1 MLHPSSE
8 RNTST
13 ICKFKRLIIIL
24 QFHQNCS
31 ITFLVID
38 KKKIFSKLLEK
49 KNRLF
54 LGFYGGNKQTK
65 QKMTLKKFKGI
76 SKMVEWLIVF
86 VVKPDVLVHIEKKKK
101 KKKDLS

>member
-1 MLHPSSE
+1 MFSDMLHPSSE

-38 KKKIFSKLLEK
+38 KKKNIFKITGEK
-49 KNRLF
+49 KQAVFRL
-54 LGFYGGNKQTK
+54 LWGKQTNK
-65 QKMTLKKFKGI
+65 AKND
-76 SKMVEWLIVF
+76 S
-86 VVKPDVLVHIEKKKK
+86 
-101 KKKDLS
+101 